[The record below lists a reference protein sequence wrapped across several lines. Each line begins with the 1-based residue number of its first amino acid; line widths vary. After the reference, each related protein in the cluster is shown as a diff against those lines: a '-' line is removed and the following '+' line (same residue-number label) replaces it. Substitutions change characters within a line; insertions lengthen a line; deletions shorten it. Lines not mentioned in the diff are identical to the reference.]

1 MEGLEDDP
9 DFWNV
14 TIDDDDEEVLIKD
27 LTVDQGK
34 WTTLMVGR
42 IYQNPSRLSV
52 ENEDIPAN
60 PRKSR
65 KPSEDE

>member
-1 MEGLEDDP
+1 M
-9 DFWNV
+9 

-34 WTTLMVGR
+34 WIMLMVGR
-42 IYQNPSRLSV
+42 IYQNPSRLLV

-60 PRKSR
+60 PRQSR
-65 KPSEDE
+65 KSPEDE

>member
-14 TIDDDDEEVLIKD
+14 TIDDDDEEVLSKD

-34 WTTLMVGR
+34 WIMLMVGK
-42 IYQNPSRLSV
+42 IYLNSSRLSA
-52 ENEDIPAN
+52 ENGDLPAN

-65 KPSEDE
+65 KSPEDE

>member
-34 WTTLMVGR
+34 WIMLMVGR
-42 IYQNPSRLSV
+42 IYQNLSRLSV
-52 ENEDIPAN
+52 ENGGIPAN

>member
-1 MEGLEDDP
+1 M
-9 DFWNV
+9 

-65 KPSEDE
+65 KSPEDE

>member
-34 WTTLMVGR
+34 WIMLMVGR
-42 IYQNPSRLSV
+42 IYPNPSRLSV
-52 ENEDIPAN
+52 ENGDLPAN
-60 PRKSR
+60 PRKST
-65 KPSEDE
+65 KSPEDE